1 MQYSIAALFSR
12 SLGKA
17 ELDARK
23 RRVAQ
28 LKIRRMLMSYTD
40 DRMKRIEVFT
50 DTMNYCRENKRLSA
64 AIEESRKKTVIYK
77 ADGTMPPGGEALPP
91 ENVTQAENG
100 AGSHRQGATC
110 QISVTPHRTFEAVMK
125 LKKDHPQSRIGVL
138 NFASA
143 TNPGGG
149 VKNGSSAQE
158 ECLCR
163 CSTLYPVLTQ
173 DRLFKGYYAFHRN
186 RHDTIYTDTCIYT
199 PDIYIIKTDANVP
212 KRLPEN
218 DWCPVDVITC
228 AAPNLREKP
237 YNAMNPGSGQ
247 PARVTADELLKLHK
261 SRGRRILSCAA
272 FNGVDILVL
281 GAFGCGA
288 FRNPPE
294 IVAQAYRDILGEFA
308 HTFEMVEFAVYCSPR
323 DRTNFDVFRQMLG
336 GD

>member
-1 MQYSIAALFSR
+1 
-12 SLGKA
+12 
-17 ELDARK
+17 
-23 RRVAQ
+23 
-28 LKIRRMLMSYTD
+28 MSYTD

-64 AIEESRKKTVIYK
+64 AIKESRKKTVIYK
-77 ADGTMPPGGEALPP
+77 ADTPVVSDSAGRMCTDTSQGTEASELRRR
-91 ENVTQAENG
+91 EMACDVTAP
-100 AGSHRQGATC
+100 SHRHEAPC
-110 QISVTPHRTFEAVMK
+110 EVIVTPHRTFEAAMK

-163 CSTLYPVLTQ
+163 CSTLYPVLTD
-173 DRLFKGYYAFHRN
+173 DRLFKGYYSFHRN

-199 PDIYIIKTDANVP
+199 PDIYIIKTDTNVP

-272 FNGVDILVL
+272 SNGVDILVL

-308 HTFEMVEFAVYCSPR
+308 HAFEKVEFAVYCSPR

-336 GD
+336 SN